1 MRLFVGIAFSLIT
14 ITFARIPVSGWN
26 ISVRGGYDSNVLR
39 LSSIEKL
46 ETPSDPLILGKMST
60 FDSAFLRFSGSVNFL
75 KRFHKRDRTLKQ
87 TIDLSSTFYTHSE
100 DKRYWSGHWLLDYS
114 WGPYRHLK
122 LFMSRL
128 NRFYLRDYTDRDRSR
143 RIPAGCYFTDL
154 DHRVSLSYPIH
165 RRTWIEGELGYLQ
178 RYYPNPFAEFSL
190 DISYLGFRFSKD
202 FSHKLILSAT
212 VTVSKAD
219 NITFMQTA
227 RASDLDR
234 SYTATLLELPIR
246 YRISNK
252 FIREIGVKQET
263 ELRYYLAENY
273 QDPLHS
279 GRSHRDSQTS
289 AWIKF
294 KLSSNVELK
303 YNIEYRSRMTNSQFV
318 RVENLKSFSQIQTWL
333 EISRDFESGWD

>member
-1 MRLFVGIAFSLIT
+1 
-14 ITFARIPVSGWN
+14 
-26 ISVRGGYDSNVLR
+26 
-39 LSSIEKL
+39 
-46 ETPSDPLILGKMST
+46 
-60 FDSAFLRFSGSVNFL
+60 
-75 KRFHKRDRTLKQ
+75 
-87 TIDLSSTFYTHSE
+87 
-100 DKRYWSGHWLLDYS
+100 
-114 WGPYRHLK
+114 
-122 LFMSRL
+122 
-128 NRFYLRDYTDRDRSR
+128 
-143 RIPAGCYFTDL
+143 
-154 DHRVSLSYPIH
+154 
-165 RRTWIEGELGYLQ
+165 
-178 RYYPNPFAEFSL
+178 
-190 DISYLGFRFSKD
+190 
-202 FSHKLILSAT
+202 
-212 VTVSKAD
+212 
-219 NITFMQTA
+219 MQTA

-303 YNIEYRSRMTNSQFV
+303 YNIEYRSRMTNSQFG